1 MPRTLLAVLESHCDL
16 LLCLSPLHAACTSS
30 RTRVEP
36 ARGSGTCIDHARA
49 PHPSSLCLWQ
59 CFMNIFETE
68 EDAARVNAKALQ
80 FVLHIGLTDRA
91 SLVEKITGPIT
102 KLPEM

>member
-1 MPRTLLAVLESHCDL
+1 M
-16 LLCLSPLHAACTSS
+16 
-30 RTRVEP
+30 EP

-49 PHPSSLCLWQ
+49 PHPLSLCLWQ

>member
-1 MPRTLLAVLESHCDL
+1 
-16 LLCLSPLHAACTSS
+16 
-30 RTRVEP
+30 
-36 ARGSGTCIDHARA
+36 
-49 PHPSSLCLWQ
+49 
-59 CFMNIFETE
+59 MNIFETE